1 MEEVKEQEVDIG
13 LKDVWAVFVRC
24 WWIML
29 LVAAVVCAGV
39 FCVLKATHVDQ
50 YTASAT
56 VYIIRTTGTIEA
68 SQVSISNA
76 LIADYI
82 EIITSKPVLEN
93 VRNEL
98 HISAESL
105 PDSTFR
111 RMIEISNIESSRLVT
126 ISVTAEV
133 AGDAA
138 ELTDSLAR
146 NSVDY
151 FNALLLNEKYSQYV
165 GGVDIENPENS
176 VVISNSISLTK
187 VLLFGLIAA
196 ILVYVVFFILHI
208 ADDKINTPEDV
219 ERYLG
224 INLLGQIPYRQ
235 SLGHRSQQTPVAD
248 SVGGEKKA

>member
-1 MEEVKEQEVDIG
+1 MEEVKEKEVEIR
-13 LKDVWAVFVRC
+13 LKDLWAVFLRC

-39 FCVLKATHVDQ
+39 FLVLQKTHVDR

-56 VYIIRTTGTIEA
+56 VYIIRTNGSIEA

-76 LIADYI
+76 LISDYI
-82 EIITSKPVLEN
+82 EIITSKAVLEN

-98 HISAESL
+98 HISSEEL
-105 PDSTFR
+105 PDATFR
-111 RMIEISNIESSRLVT
+111 NMIEISNTDSSRLVT
-126 ISVTAEV
+126 ISVTAEDV
-133 AGDAA
+133 RDAA

-151 FNALLLNEKYSQYV
+151 FNALLLNEKYSQYL
-165 GGVDIENPENS
+165 GGVDTEHPEDS
-176 VVISNSISLTK
+176 VVISNSISLFK
-187 VLLFGLIAA
+187 ILLFGLIAA
-196 ILVYVVFFILHI
+196 VLVYAVFFILQI

-224 INLLGQIPYRQ
+224 VNLLGQIPYRQ
-235 SLGHRSQQTPVAD
+235 SLGRRNQQMAGGL
-248 SVGGEKKA
+248 GGEKKA